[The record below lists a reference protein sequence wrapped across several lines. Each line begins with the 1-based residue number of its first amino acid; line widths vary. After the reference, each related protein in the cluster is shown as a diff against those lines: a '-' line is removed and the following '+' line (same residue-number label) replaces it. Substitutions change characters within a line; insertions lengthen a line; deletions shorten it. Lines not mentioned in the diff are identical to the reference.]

1 MAHVKGRCTEGI
13 TTQGSWRPV
22 LLVGMAMPVVLPVAM
37 DRPKTVDAR
46 MADMNMRMALRI
58 LKIRQDQG

>member
-1 MAHVKGRCTEGI
+1 
-13 TTQGSWRPV
+13 
-22 LLVGMAMPVVLPVAM
+22 MAMPVVLPVAM